1 MVPGQFFNNCSR
13 DKIRSNIIDEKTVY
27 SPLGPEVQ
35 HAPVDSSMNPFEV
48 ASHLVD
54 LYDNVLLSL
63 IDSYAPVKTKTI
75 ILRPRAA
82 WYSNGIAECKKR
94 RRRLER
100 KWRRTRLLCDRV
112 NYEKQCA
119 ECRDLI
125 YKTKKDYFNTVI
137 SENIHDQ
144 RVLFQTVNHLLSGGI
159 KDTEYP
165 TCSDDKT
172 LAEVFINF
180 FTSKINGILSDLQ
193 RSGTSDTL
201 EVSPQCK
208 STFLNFDIVTSD
220 EICKLIKS
228 SVKSCSLDPVPSF
241 LFKKCS
247 DILVP
252 FLTSMVNHC
261 LTNGI
266 MPDALKIAR
275 ITPILKKSGADCE
288 QLKNFRPVSNLKFIS
303 KLMEKCVAVQL
314 NQYLNDNCLLEEF
327 QSAYKIAHSTETAL
341 LKIQSDILMSL
352 DNGKAVVLVFLDMSA
367 AFDTVNHKIL
377 LSRLSESFG
386 IKGMALKWFNSYLT
400 NRKQFVAIN
409 NAVSSV
415 WDQNVGVPQGSVL
428 GPILYVLYTSP
439 VADIIKSYGL
449 SYHFYADDSQLYI
462 AFSHNS
468 HQQLLDAK
476 ECIERCVADI
486 KRWMQANDLKLNQ
499 DKTEIMLI
507 HSKFKAYI
515 DPPIIQIG
523 DDMIHVSST
532 ATNLGFKFDK
542 YLCCHDQIKQVCKSS
557 FYFIRNIAKI
567 RNYLTDSATESV
579 VHAFITSKLDY
590 CNSLY
595 YGLPKYLLKRLQCI
609 QNSAARLVVQASKF
623 DHVTPVLIKLHWLPV
638 RFRIMFKILLMV
650 YKCLHDMAPPYL
662 ANVIK
667 PRKTSRSLRS
677 TTMEYLEEQRSRLV
691 TYGDRSFSV
700 AGPKLWNN
708 LPLQIRKSSSIQSF
722 KKELKSHLFK
732 NFLSFGLK

>member
-1 MVPGQFFNNCSR
+1 MAGIARLATRRGCRAGASKQRPIPTIQGYSRYSGDSSQFQFRHLSFQN
-13 DKIRSNIIDEKTVY
+13 DYY
-27 SPLGPEVQ
+27 SPFMQISSNLFDRDFHNNMLINLLTSSATQAHNSSTLDRQIPRHSSGSISTCSFGLINCRSVCNKTLVVKDLVVDKDIDILGITETWLRGNDLDNPVLAELVPSGYSFGHSVRHDSRGGGVGQMFKKSLNVNPPPSSENRVSCESFLDEFGTLLENCVIDPRPLLITDDFNFHVDNKSDVDANNFSDLLESFNLCQHVMESTHCAGHTMDLIISRNSENILNSLNVVDVPISDHRLIICSLDLKKPPFEKRRIQYRQLISVNYDNFRKDVMNSPFGPEVQ

-63 IDSYAPVKTKTI
+63 IDSCAPVKTKTI

-144 RVLFQTVNHLLSGGI
+144 RVFFQTVNHLLSGGI

-180 FTSKINGILSDLQ
+180 FTSKINVILSDLQ
-193 RSGTSDTL
+193 RSGISDTL
-201 EVSPQCK
+201 KVSSQCK
-208 STFLNFDIVTSD
+208 STFLNFDIVTSV

-228 SVKSCSLDPVPSF
+228 SVKSCSLDPVPLF

-252 FLTSMVNHC
+252 FLTRMVNHC

-327 QSAYKIAHSTETAL
+327 QSAYKIAYSTETAL

-352 DNGKAVVLVFLDMSA
+352 DNGKAVVLVFLHMSA
-367 AFDTVNHKIL
+367 AFDTV
-377 LSRLSESFG
+377 RESQD
-386 IKGMALKWFNSYLT
+386 L
-400 NRKQFVAIN
+400 
-409 NAVSSV
+409 AV
-415 WDQNVGVPQGSVL
+415 
-428 GPILYVLYTSP
+428 
-439 VADIIKSYGL
+439 
-449 SYHFYADDSQLYI
+449 
-462 AFSHNS
+462 
-468 HQQLLDAK
+468 
-476 ECIERCVADI
+476 
-486 KRWMQANDLKLNQ
+486 
-499 DKTEIMLI
+499 KT
-507 HSKFKAYI
+507 
-515 DPPIIQIG
+515 
-523 DDMIHVSST
+523 V
-532 ATNLGFKFDK
+532 
-542 YLCCHDQIKQVCKSS
+542 
-557 FYFIRNIAKI
+557 
-567 RNYLTDSATESV
+567 
-579 VHAFITSKLDY
+579 
-590 CNSLY
+590 
-595 YGLPKYLLKRLQCI
+595 
-609 QNSAARLVVQASKF
+609 
-623 DHVTPVLIKLHWLPV
+623 
-638 RFRIMFKILLMV
+638 
-650 YKCLHDMAPPYL
+650 
-662 ANVIK
+662 
-667 PRKTSRSLRS
+667 
-677 TTMEYLEEQRSRLV
+677 
-691 TYGDRSFSV
+691 
-700 AGPKLWNN
+700 
-708 LPLQIRKSSSIQSF
+708 
-722 KKELKSHLFK
+722 
-732 NFLSFGLK
+732 